1 MGGQRAPTGHS
12 SAGGSFTL
20 KGEAFPRLKHK
31 DANTSHAADPQG
43 NTPLPPFPSRLE
55 SPFPSRPESSP
66 QAPRPTAATRPALP
80 EGSWEPAAPG
90 AAAAL
95 PTSRSITLQL
105 SFKESVLFRDTDS
118 LVRPGVEM
126 RMQVAGTSEAG

>member
-20 KGEAFPRLKHK
+20 KEEAFPRLKYK

-43 NTPLPPFPSRLE
+43 NTPLPPFPSR
-55 SPFPSRPESSP
+55 PESSP
-66 QAPRPTAATRPALP
+66 QAPRPMAATRPALP

-126 RMQVAGTSEAG
+126 RMQVAGTSGAG

>member
-1 MGGQRAPTGHS
+1 MLLIHRATRHYPH
-12 SAGGSFTL
+12 
-20 KGEAFPRLKHK
+20 FP
-31 DANTSHAADPQG
+31 PG
-43 NTPLPPFPSRLE
+43 
-55 SPFPSRPESSP
+55 SSP
-66 QAPRPTAATRPALP
+66 HFRPGPSPPRRAPRPTAATRPALP

-118 LVRPGVEM
+118 LVCPGVEM
-126 RMQVAGTSEAG
+126 RTQVAGTSGAG